1 MTQVH
6 RRDGNGQC
14 SPSRWMAPLPSLE
27 PRPVRAHPDAV
38 QRPSAL
44 RTTGTND
51 TTTNVGVLPYN
62 APHNAR
68 HDVTPGLRPG

>member
-6 RRDGNGQC
+6 RRDGNGQR

-27 PRPVRAHPDAV
+27 SRPVRAHPDAV

-44 RTTGTND
+44 H
-51 TTTNVGVLPYN
+51 TTNVGVLPYN
-62 APHNAR
+62 AR
-68 HDVTPGLRPG
+68 HDVTLGCGPGDS